1 MSRISYILFL
11 FMIIG
16 FAVSLVLYKES
27 EETRQKFNARINTV
41 NRVLLFLERCEKYK
55 DQLLTTLHDQRHEQS
70 SWRAFSE
77 QDKAP
82 LDSALRFLE
91 QTVLYHEQ
99 HQRID
104 TIRALFEQHITA
116 VESIERQPEIIKDE
130 LSLCIERAKMFAQ
143 SRLEEQRLVFLEYDR
158 RVKLWSTLILGTSLM
173 LFAIGLVST
182 FTESRARRRLK
193 RLHEAILADASIG
206 IMVFDLVDH
215 QPAHAQVIFFNQ
227 GAICRSENGEDVWV
241 NIAPHIAVNG
251 IDAQVNSV
259 FRSGKS
265 ITREMEHE
273 AEGRRYSLI
282 ITVAKVSSRHV
293 ALYYQ
298 DITSIKLYERQLK
311 QKVEE
316 LENVNRDLE
325 QFAHATSH
333 DLREPFRKIQ
343 VMADLVRQNPETP
356 KIGRFIETILRASAK
371 GTQLV
376 QQILNY
382 SKVRFDK
389 SELTSV
395 DLSGV
400 LSEIVEDYE
409 LIIEEKKAVVSIGQL
424 PVIQANRIQMV
435 QLFGNLIGNS
445 LKFSAP
451 ERNPEISVEY
461 SETMQGLNG
470 SASKFFVVKVIDNG
484 IGFEQT
490 YHQQIF
496 TAFQR
501 LNNYDDF
508 PGFGL
513 GLSLC
518 KKIVMNHGG
527 RIEAASTPGE
537 GSVFIVYLPAN

>member
-1 MSRISYILFL
+1 
-11 FMIIG
+11 
-16 FAVSLVLYKES
+16 
-27 EETRQKFNARINTV
+27 
-41 NRVLLFLERCEKYK
+41 
-55 DQLLTTLHDQRHEQS
+55 
-70 SWRAFSE
+70 
-77 QDKAP
+77 
-82 LDSALRFLE
+82 
-91 QTVLYHEQ
+91 
-99 HQRID
+99 
-104 TIRALFEQHITA
+104 
-116 VESIERQPEIIKDE
+116 
-130 LSLCIERAKMFAQ
+130 
-143 SRLEEQRLVFLEYDR
+143 
-158 RVKLWSTLILGTSLM
+158 
-173 LFAIGLVST
+173 
-182 FTESRARRRLK
+182 
-193 RLHEAILADASIG
+193 
-206 IMVFDLVDH
+206 
-215 QPAHAQVIFFNQ
+215 
-227 GAICRSENGEDVWV
+227 
-241 NIAPHIAVNG
+241 
-251 IDAQVNSV
+251 
-259 FRSGKS
+259 
-265 ITREMEHE
+265 
-273 AEGRRYSLI
+273 
-282 ITVAKVSSRHV
+282 
-293 ALYYQ
+293 
-298 DITSIKLYERQLK
+298 
-311 QKVEE
+311 